1 MRDIKRIKPL
11 LSKIEILWREC
22 PNLRFA
28 QIVEMIKHEVEQ
40 EDIFNV
46 EDDLIE
52 DAVDRLMDKRRGSG
66 VYVKSTYK
74 EFIQEANKNKISKE
88 FLKECE
94 RASKLIKKNY

>member
-1 MRDIKRIKPL
+1 MRDVKRIKPL

-22 PNLRFA
+22 PDLRFG
-28 QIVEMIKHEVEQ
+28 QVVEMIKHEVEQ

-52 DAVDRLMDKRRGSG
+52 DAVDRLLDKRRSGG
-66 VYVKSTYK
+66 VYVKSTYEK
-74 EFIQEANKNKISKE
+74 FKQEANKNKISKE

-94 RASKLIKKNY
+94 KASSLMKRY